1 MDTADSVL
9 TSPAVTVGHPD
20 RVFPTLSPAQIARV
34 ARHGRRHAIAPGEVL
49 VEVGQRP
56 VPFFVVLNG
65 EVEVLRTSGGTQAL
79 FTTLTAGQF
88 TGEGT
93 MLTGRRGLTRL
104 RAITSGEVIELA
116 REELLGIIQTDAE
129 LSEIFMRA
137 FILRRNELIAGG
149 YGDVILMGST
159 HCAGTLGIEE
169 FLTRNGHPFHYI
181 DLDRDADA
189 QELLDRFHVTAD
201 DVPVVICRG
210 ELVLRNPSI
219 Q

>member
-1 MDTADSVL
+1 MDTADSLL
-9 TSPAVTVGHPD
+9 TPPAATISRPD
-20 RVFPTLSPAQIARV
+20 RVFPTLTPAQIARV
-34 ARHGRRHAIAPGEVL
+34 AHHGRQRAMNPGEVL
-49 VEVGQRP
+49 VEVGQHP

-65 EVEVLRTSGGTQAL
+65 EVQVLRTSGGTQAL
-79 FTTLTAGQF
+79 FTTLSAGQF

-104 RAITSGEVIELA
+104 RAITPGEVIELA
-116 REELLGIIQTDAE
+116 REQLLGLIQTDAE

-137 FILRRNELIAGG
+137 FILRRIEPIAGG
-149 YGDVILMGST
+149 YGDVILLGST

-189 QELLDRFHVTAD
+189 QDLLDRFHVTAA
-201 DVPVVICRG
+201 DVPVLI
-210 ELVLRNPSI
+210 LSLI
-219 Q
+219 HI